1 MSEAERPVREWR
13 FYVDDMIGFAEK
25 VLSYPEGMDR
35 AAFTASEITYDAV
48 LRNLELIGEAATRI
62 PDEVREANPE
72 IPGVWSSPP
81 ITVSY
86 TPTWA

>member
-35 AAFTASEITYDAV
+35 GVYRQRDH
-48 LRNLELIGEAATRI
+48 LRCRVAQPG
-62 PDEVREANPE
+62 ANWRSQHAHT
-72 IPGVWSSPP
+72 G
-81 ITVSY
+81 
-86 TPTWA
+86 